1 MLYISIVT
9 LLIFI
14 LILIV
19 VYRRYTFEQFAFSSG
34 YIEDLGKSK
43 KLKNAIASAEADY
56 GQQKLAAIQGAKD
69 LDAKL
74 KNLKAEQVN
83 IITRSKMGEYKP
95 INSAMNYKIFDNKE
109 LYSILING
117 LNMASY
123 REQSNSADPYGL
135 KNINY
140 NDTRALFTRTV
151 TDTVSVS
158 CELLKQKQDYRYV
171 SKCINTI
178 KDIDSAAK
186 IHNLI
191 IRAYAFTTNPSQT
204 SNRDIDPYLVNKL
217 NKNIGMVITL
227 GRRVLFADTNTCKC
241 KPAKNTKILKNQF
254 AESQRIYVLLET
266 QVTSMRARLRDASEQ
281 ARTAQRFM
289 SGLPDIIPDAQKN
302 ALLAKQFPA
311 MFASNGG
318 KPMNIRKLATDLA
331 SMERRK
337 GAILSNM
344 NSIKKTLMQNIAI
357 NQKGCQPC

>member
-19 VYRRYTFEQFAFSSG
+19 VYRRYTFEQFASG
-34 YIEDLGKSK
+34 YIKDPAKVFH
-43 KLKNAIASAEADY
+43 
-56 GQQKLAAIQGAKD
+56 QKLAAKNLNQ
-69 LDAKL
+69 KL
-74 KNLKAEQVN
+74 RNLKAAPTNTQ
-83 IITRSKMGEYKP
+83 EYKP
-95 INSAMNYKIFDNKE
+95 INSTMDYKIFDSKE

-117 LNMASY
+117 LNMTSF
-123 REQSNSADPYGL
+123 REQDNSADAYGL
-135 KNINY
+135 KNIDQ
-140 NDTRALFTRTV
+140 NDVRALFTRTV

-171 SKCINTI
+171 SKCIDTI

-191 IRAYAFTTNPSQT
+191 IRAYAFTTNPRDT

-227 GRRVLFADTNTCKC
+227 GRKVLFTDTNTCKC
-241 KPAKNTKILKNQF
+241 KPDKNTKLLENQF
-254 AESQRIYVLLET
+254 TESRRIYVLLET
-266 QVTSMRARLRDASEQ
+266 QITSMRVRLREAREQ
-281 ARTAQRFM
+281 TRTAQRFM
-289 SGLPDIIPDAQKN
+289 SRMGRWIPTASRN
-302 ALLAKQFPA
+302 ALMAKQFPG
-311 MFASNGG
+311 SVRNDG